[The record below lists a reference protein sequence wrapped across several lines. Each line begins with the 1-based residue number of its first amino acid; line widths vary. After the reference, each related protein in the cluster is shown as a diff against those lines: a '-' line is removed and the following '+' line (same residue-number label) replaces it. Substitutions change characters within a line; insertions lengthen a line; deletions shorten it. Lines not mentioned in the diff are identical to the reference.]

1 MLFLAVKAGWVANN
15 LSGIKRMKSSKQLFV
30 VIIGFALLYLFPL
43 EFRALWQP
51 DETRYAEISREML
64 AAGNWIVPHFLD
76 VRYFEK
82 PIAGYWINNL
92 SQLLFGHTN
101 FAVRFG
107 SVFSMTLSAVLVAW
121 LAFRLWRDKTTALM
135 SGIIFLTCLL
145 VYGVG
150 TYAVLDPMIT
160 LWLVAAMCSFWLG
173 ANAQTATGKACGYIL
188 LGLACG
194 MGVMT
199 KGFLA
204 LAVPVLSVL
213 PWVIAQKRWK
223 EVLLFG
229 LLSIASATVITLP
242 WALAIAKAE
251 PTFWHYFFWVEHIQ
265 RFAESDA
272 QHKAPFWY
280 YLPFLIAGCL
290 PWLALLPGALKRGWQ
305 ARKVES
311 GTFYLLGWVVM
322 PLLFFSIAKGKLPT
336 YILPCFAPLAIL
348 LAHHAM
354 QLTDARTLKINGWIN
369 VIFGGICTLIV
380 LVVLAPWGVAKHPLY
395 ARSEVYKVLLAAVA
409 FLVWA
414 LVGHLTTRQNAR
426 YWQWAALCPLGLAL
440 LIGSVIPE
448 KVIDSKHPQVFIDDV
463 RPQLES
469 SRYIL
474 ADSVGVGAGIAWEL
488 KRNDITIYAK
498 PGELN
503 YGLENF
509 ADAKDNFVSRDDFP
523 QWLATHRQKG
533 NVSLMLLRSRD
544 NMLDDPEIPVP
555 DKRLRRGR
563 FMLLFYK
570 QLP

>member
-1 MLFLAVKAGWVANN
+1 
-15 LSGIKRMKSSKQLFV
+15 MKSTKY
-30 VIIGFALLYLFPL
+30 VIALIALYALYYLVPI

-51 DETRYAEISREML
+51 DETRYAEISREMV

-82 PIAGYWINNL
+82 PVAGYWINNL
-92 SQLLFGHTN
+92 SQLIFGHNN

-107 SVFSMTLSAVLVAW
+107 AVFSITMTAVLVSW
-121 LAFRLWRDKTTALM
+121 LAFRLWRDKATAVL
-135 SGIIFLTCLL
+135 SGAIFLTCLL

-150 TYAVLDPMIT
+150 SYAVLDPMIT

-173 ANAQTATGKACGYIL
+173 TNAKTTAGKAGGYLL

-204 LAVPVLSVL
+204 LAVPVLGVL

-229 LLSIASATVITLP
+229 PLAVISATLITLP

-251 PTFWHYFFWVEHIQ
+251 PNFWHYFFWVEHIQ
-265 RFAESDA
+265 RFAEKDA

-280 YLPFLIAGCL
+280 YIPFLIAGCL

-305 ARKVES
+305 ERKVQS
-311 GTFYLLGWVVM
+311 GSLYLLGWVVM

-348 LAHHAM
+348 LARHAT
-354 QLTDARTLKINGWIN
+354 QLALSSRTLKINGWIN
-369 VIFGGICTLIV
+369 TIFGAVCTLIV
-380 LVVLAPWGVAKHPLY
+380 LLVLAPWGLAKHPVY
-395 ARSEVYKVLLAAVA
+395 ANHEVIKVIQASIA
-409 FLVWA
+409 FLVWG
-414 LVGHLTTRQNAR
+414 LVGYFTTRHSAR
-426 YWQWAALCPLGLAL
+426 RWSLAVLCPLGLAL
-440 LIGSVIPE
+440 LVGGAIPE
-448 KVIDSKHPQVFIDDV
+448 KVIDSKLPQPFIDVV
-463 RPQLES
+463 RPELEN

-474 ADSVGVGAGIAWEL
+474 ADSVGVGAGIGWEL
-488 KRNDITIYAK
+488 KRSDITLYAQ

-503 YGLENF
+503 YGLMNYP
-509 ADAKDNFVSRDDFP
+509 DAKDNFVAREDFAH
-523 QWLATHRQKG
+523 WLEVHRREG
-533 NVSLMLLRSRD
+533 NVSLVMLLSKNAGLED
-544 NMLDDPEIPVP
+544 KDVP
-555 DKRLRRGR
+555 APDHLYRKGR
-563 FMLLFYK
+563 FVLFLYEK
-570 QLP
+570 TP